1 MALSDATVRSA
12 KPTDKAFTIYDERG
26 LFLQVSPSGAKL
38 WRLKYSFGGLRK
50 LLALGRYPETGL
62 KDARTKRD
70 EARELLA
77 KGIDPSVDKKRK
89 KVAADIANATTFK
102 AVADEYM
109 DKIER
114 EGIAQATRKKTRWLA
129 SQLEKDIGSLPIAD
143 IEPYEVL
150 AALKKIELRGNHETA
165 KRVRSFA
172 SRVFTYAVIT
182 SRARLDPAASLGGAL
197 ITPKVKN
204 HAAIVD
210 AKGVGGLL
218 KAIEGYEGYRTT
230 KLALKVIAHLF
241 VRPGELRHAEW
252 PEFDFEAKV
261 WRIPAAKTKMRSEHV
276 VPLSSQVLDML
287 IDVNG
292 LTGGGRYVFPSVRSG
307 NIPMSEN
314 TLNAALRGM
323 GYGQDQM
330 TSHGF
335 RSTAST
341 LLNESGKWSSDAIE
355 RALAHK
361 DSNKI
366 RGTYHR
372 GTHWDE
378 RVKMAQW
385 WSDYLEMLRD
395 GGKVIA
401 LRRGA

>member
-1 MALSDATVRSA
+1 MTLSDAEIRST
-12 KPTDKAFTIYDERG
+12 KPNDKAYALYDTRG
-26 LFLQVSPSGAKL
+26 LFLQISPSGAKL

-50 LLALGRYPETGL
+50 LLALGRYPEIGL
-62 KDARTKRD
+62 KDARAKRD
-70 EARELLA
+70 EAHELLA
-77 KGIDPSVDKKRK
+77 KGVDPSVDKKRK
-89 KVAADIANATTFK
+89 KIAADISNATTFK
-102 AVADEYM
+102 VVADEYM
-109 DKIER
+109 DKVER
-114 EGIAQATRKKTRWLA
+114 DGIAEATRKKTRWLA
-129 SQLEKDIGSLPIAD
+129 SQLEKDIGGLPIAN

-150 AALKKIELRGNHETA
+150 AALKKIERRGNHETA
-165 KRVRSFA
+165 KRVRAFA

-182 SRARLDPAASLGGAL
+182 SRARTDPAACLGGAL
-197 ITPKVKN
+197 VTPKVKN
-204 HAAIVD
+204 HAAIID
-210 AKGVGGLL
+210 AKGPGSLL
-218 KAIEGYEGYRTT
+218 KAIEGYEGYLTT
-230 KLALKVIAHLF
+230 KLALKVIAHVF
-241 VRPGELRHAEW
+241 VRPGELRYAEW
-252 PEFDFEAKV
+252 PEFDFETEV
-261 WRIPAAKTKMRSEHV
+261 WRIPAAKTKMRKEHV
-276 VPLSSQVLDML
+276 VPLSSQVLAML
-287 IDVNG
+287 KEVHAI
-292 LTGGGRYVFPSVRSG
+292 TGEGRYVFPSVRSG
-307 NIPMSEN
+307 NVPMSEN

-341 LLNESGKWSSDAIE
+341 LLNESCKWSSDAIE

-385 WSDYLEMLRD
+385 WSDYLDMLRD